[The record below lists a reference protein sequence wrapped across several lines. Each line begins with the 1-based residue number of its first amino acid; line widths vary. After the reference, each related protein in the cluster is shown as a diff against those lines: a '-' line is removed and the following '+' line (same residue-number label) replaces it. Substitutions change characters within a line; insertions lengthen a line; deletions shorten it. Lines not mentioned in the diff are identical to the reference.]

1 MKIFRQKETVGLVVI
16 SLAAAFFAGCAKTPV
31 PMETEKFV
39 TRKGTSFIDSKGNE
53 IVPYGFNVVN
63 KNSREGYLSQ
73 LDDQDFAQMAGW
85 GMNSIR
91 LGIFWD
97 AIEPDP
103 GRIDNAY
110 LDKVAQWVEKARKHG
125 FLILL
130 DMHQDLYSSKFSD
143 GAPAWATLDG
153 GKPFQAEKV
162 WSDAYYSSEAVQNAL
177 DHFWANAPAPDGSG
191 LQDHYTR
198 AWRAVAARFAHEPA
212 ILGYDLMNEPF
223 PGKDAGRI
231 QEATLEQ
238 LAGKIR
244 QKKLD
249 SSMTSEKLAGLMK
262 EEKGRGQLLEWL
274 RDLDLFESMMK
285 APEGIV
291 QEFEQSRLQPMY
303 ARVAAKI
310 REVDSNHLIML
321 EPCMAA
327 NDGVR
332 SALKPLKNTQGQ
344 MDPQQAYAPHGYDLI
359 TDTDLFD
366 KGSPVRVA
374 IIFQRHHEKSHELQM
389 PMLVGEW
396 GAYYLNPRA
405 VVPAQQALSI
415 FRGISCGSFYWS
427 YGRELA
433 GSSLKAAFE
442 PKLLR

>member
-1 MKIFRQKETVGLVVI
+1 MIIFRQKETVGLVVI
-16 SLAAAFFAGCAKTPV
+16 SLAAIFFAGCAKSPV
-31 PMETEKFV
+31 PMETEKSV

-53 IVPYGFNVVN
+53 FVPYGFNMVN
-63 KNSREGYLSQ
+63 KNPREGYLSQ
-73 LDDQDFAQMAGW
+73 LADQDFAQMTVW

-97 AIEPDP
+97 AIEPEP

-110 LDKVAQWVEKARKHG
+110 LDKVAQWVEKAKKHG

-130 DMHQDLYSSKFSD
+130 DMHQDLYSCKFSD

-153 GKPFQAEKV
+153 GKPFQVEKV

-191 LQDHYTR
+191 LQDHYAR
-198 AWRAVAARFAHEPA
+198 AWRAVAARFAHEPT

-231 QEATLEQ
+231 HEAMLEH
-238 LAGKIR
+238 LAAKIR

-249 SSMTSEKLAGLMK
+249 PSMTSEKLAVLVK
-262 EEKGRGQLLEWL
+262 EEKGRGKLLDWL
-274 RDLDLFESMMK
+274 RDLDLFESMIK
-285 APEGIV
+285 GPEGIV

-303 ARVAAKI
+303 VRVAAKI
-310 REVDSNHLIML
+310 REVDPNHLIML
-321 EPCMAA
+321 EPCMATNA
-327 NDGVR
+327 GVR
-332 SALKPLKNTQGQ
+332 SALKPLKNSQGH
-344 MDPQQAYAPHGYDLI
+344 MDPQQAYAPHGYDLV
-359 TDTDLFD
+359 TDTDLFE
-366 KGSPVRVA
+366 KGSPVRVS
-374 IIFQRHHEKSHELQM
+374 IIFQHHHEKSHELQM

-415 FRGISCGSFYWS
+415 FRGISSGSFYWS
-427 YGRELA
+427 FERGLA
-433 GSSLKAAFE
+433 GSPLKEAFQQ
-442 PKLLR
+442 K